1 MSFRMAERFTSCF
14 HHMNTPATPKHFPG
28 SDRKFLLM
36 VGVASA
42 QSAAAAKK
50 NSSIFRKV
58 RAFIRVRMGG

>member
-1 MSFRMAERFTSCF
+1 MSFRMTVHFTSCF
-14 HHMNTPATPKHFPG
+14 HHMNTPETPKHFPG

>member
-14 HHMNTPATPKHFPG
+14 HHIYIPATPKHFPG

-42 QSAAAAKK
+42 
-50 NSSIFRKV
+50 
-58 RAFIRVRMGG
+58 